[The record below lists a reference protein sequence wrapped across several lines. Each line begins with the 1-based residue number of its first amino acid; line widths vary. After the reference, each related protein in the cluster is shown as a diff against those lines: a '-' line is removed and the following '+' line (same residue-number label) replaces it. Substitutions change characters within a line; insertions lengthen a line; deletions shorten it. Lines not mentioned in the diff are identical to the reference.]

1 MKIWVY
7 ENSEGFTSYSAP
19 LCEALTQHTDID
31 VSLMT
36 VRNNPM
42 PLSGIQ
48 TLQVLYSFDSKIEKR
63 NTLKWVFNRVWI
75 SLINILKRNHL
86 VRKHK
91 PDILSIQET
100 IPIIDQ
106 YFLSRLKRHCRL
118 VYTAHDVIPPNKSRF
133 WTMKSLNRL
142 YQAVDRIIVHSETN
156 KEQLIDKFGVASE
169 KIDVIHHGLK
179 TGYEQLDRSLC
190 RQAVGVDDDTPII
203 LFYGSIREQKGLD
216 DLIRAL
222 NGLHC
227 RLVIAGAIPHGESF
241 EQYDALIQQTDIS
254 VYKII
259 DYVSDEQTNSL
270 FQAADIVALPYK
282 YFYSQSGVFMQAI
295 QYGKYILATDV
306 SSFGEYV
313 RKWRLGC
320 LCEPENIESIRS
332 AVVELCQWI
341 RIGAVN
347 EFADE
352 AREENSWERSAE
364 LHIKVFERELNRSN
378 DGKR

>member
-106 YFLSRLKRHCRL
+106 FFLSRLKRHCRL

>member
-106 YFLSRLKRHCRL
+106 FFLSRLKRHCRL

-364 LHIKVFERELNRSN
+364 LHIKVFERELNRRN
-378 DGKR
+378 NGKH

>member
-364 LHIKVFERELNRSN
+364 LHIKVFERELNRRN
-378 DGKR
+378 NGKH

>member
-42 PLSGIQ
+42 PLSDIQ
-48 TLQVLYSFDSKIEKR
+48 TLQVLHSFDSKIEKK

-106 YFLSRLKRHCRL
+106 FFLSRLKRHCRL

-341 RIGAVN
+341 RTGAVN

>member
-1 MKIWVY
+1 
-7 ENSEGFTSYSAP
+7 
-19 LCEALTQHTDID
+19 
-31 VSLMT
+31 MT

-42 PLSGIQ
+42 PLSDIQ
-48 TLQVLYSFDSKIEKR
+48 TLQVLHSFDSKIEKK

-106 YFLSRLKRHCRL
+106 FFLSRLKRHCRL

-227 RLVIAGAIPHGESF
+227 QLVIAGAIPHGESF
-241 EQYDALIQQTDIS
+241 EQYDALIQQTNIS

-341 RIGAVN
+341 RTGAVN

>member
-36 VRNNPM
+36 VQNNPM
-42 PLSGIQ
+42 PLSDIQ
-48 TLQVLYSFDSKIEKR
+48 TLQVLHSFDSKIEKK

-106 YFLSRLKRHCRL
+106 FFLSRLKRHCRL

-227 RLVIAGAIPHGESF
+227 QLVIAGAIPHGESF
-241 EQYDALIQQTDIS
+241 EQYDALIQQTNIS

-341 RIGAVN
+341 RTGAVN

>member
-1 MKIWVY
+1 MRIWVY
-7 ENSEGFTSYSAP
+7 ECSDGFTSYTEP
-19 LCEALTQHTDID
+19 LCAALAQHADMD

-36 VRNNPM
+36 VRDN
-42 PLSGIQ
+42 LKISLDIQ
-48 TLQVLYSFDSKIEKR
+48 TLQVLYSYDSQIEKK
-63 NTLKWVFNRVWI
+63 NTVKWAFNRLWV

-91 PDILSIQET
+91 PDILSIQFT

-106 YFLSRLKRHCRL
+106 FFLPCLKRHCKL
-118 VYTAHDVIPPNKSRF
+118 VYTAHDVIPPSKSRF

-142 YQAVDRIIVHSETN
+142 YQGMERLIVHSETN
-156 KEQLIDKFGVASE
+156 KKQLIEMFGVASE
-169 KIDVIHHGLK
+169 KIDVIHHGLD

-190 RQAVGVDDDTPII
+190 RQAVGVDDDTPVI
-203 LFYGSIREQKGLD
+203 LFYGGIREQKGLD
-216 DLIRAL
+216 DLIQAL
-222 NGLHC
+222 SGLHC
-227 RLVIAGAIPHGESF
+227 RLVIAGAMPHGESF

-254 VYKII
+254 VYKTIG
-259 DYVSDEQTNSL
+259 YVSDEDTNSL

-306 SSFGEYV
+306 SSFGEYI
-313 RKWRLGC
+313 RKWKLGC

-332 AVVELCQWI
+332 AVVELCRWI
-341 RIGAVN
+341 RTGVVN
-347 EFADE
+347 EFVEA

-364 LHIKVFERELNRSN
+364 LYIKVFERVILRE
-378 DGKR
+378 

>member
-222 NGLHC
+222 SGLHC
-227 RLVIAGAIPHGESF
+227 RLVIAGAMPHGESF
-241 EQYDALIQQTDIS
+241 DQYDALIQQTDIS

-259 DYVSDEQTNSL
+259 DYVSDEQSNSL

-332 AVVELCQWI
+332 AVVKLCQWI
-341 RIGAVN
+341 RTGVVN

>member
-42 PLSGIQ
+42 PLSDIQ
-48 TLQVLYSFDSKIEKR
+48 TLQVLHSFDSKIEKK

-106 YFLSRLKRHCRL
+106 FFLSRLKRHCRL

-227 RLVIAGAIPHGESF
+227 QLVIAGAIPHGESF

-341 RIGAVN
+341 RTGAVN

>member
-42 PLSGIQ
+42 PLSDIQ
-48 TLQVLYSFDSKIEKR
+48 TLQVLHSFDSKIEKK

-106 YFLSRLKRHCRL
+106 FFLSRLKRHCRL

-227 RLVIAGAIPHGESF
+227 QLVIAGAIPHGESF
-241 EQYDALIQQTDIS
+241 EQYDALIQQTNIS

-341 RIGAVN
+341 RTGAVN

>member
-227 RLVIAGAIPHGESF
+227 QLVIAGAIPHGESF
-241 EQYDALIQQTDIS
+241 EQYDALIQQTNIS

-341 RIGAVN
+341 RTGAVN